1 MRPRSRARSV
11 LRRRAP
17 IGLLAELTHRCPL
30 QCPYCSNPLELE
42 RVNTELT
49 TAEWQEV
56 MRQAAQLGILQIHLS
71 GGEPTARRDLEEIVK
86 TAAEAGLYTNL
97 ITAAVLL
104 TRERLAEAQGAGLD
118 HVQISIQDVDK
129 RGRERRPHR
138 RLQGRQRQEE
148 GTSPAGCASSACRS
162 RSTRRSTATTSSNVE
177 AIIDYAVELGAGR
190 VEIAHVQYYAW
201 ALKNRSALMPTR
213 EQFMDCGASIVE
225 KARERL
231 KGVIVIDFVVPD
243 YYAKFPKPCMG
254 GWGRGIIN
262 VTPSGRVLPCHA
274 AESINAPRVRQRA
287 RQAAGRDLAQRA
299 AFQKYRGTEWM
310 KEPCRTC
317 PRREIDYGG
326 CRCQAFALTGDA
338 ANTDPAC
345 SLSPLHEEWAKVAE
359 VESHQCAAG
368 VHLPA
373 PGWCNAEGRQ
383 RESAGSE
390 RRISAPQEIANPD
403 WRTSRNERVRH
414 LCSVQVHK
422 RLGTFTI
429 AIR

>member
-1 MRPRSRARSV
+1 MNAPTHVKEATV
-11 LRRRAP
+11 TMDAGELRCDSAAAPEQVDLACARAP

-49 TAEWQEV
+49 TEEWQKV

-71 GGEPTARRDLEEIVK
+71 GGEPTVRRDLEEIVK
-86 TAAEAGLYTNL
+86 TAADAGLYTNL

-104 TRERLAEAQGAGLD
+104 TRERLVKLKEAGLD
-118 HVQISIQDVDK
+118 HVQISIQDVDTAAENADRIAGYKGGSAKK
-129 RGRERRPHR
+129 RIVAGWVRELGMPLTVNAPIHR
-138 RLQGRQRQEE
+138 HNIK
-148 GTSPAGCASSACRS
+148 S
-162 RSTRRSTATTSSNVE
+162 VE
-177 AIIDYAVELGAGR
+177 AIINYAVELGAGR

-201 ALKNRSALMPTR
+201 ALKNRAALMPTR
-213 EQFMDCGASIVE
+213 EDFMAAAKVVE

-231 KGVIVIDFVVPD
+231 KGVLVIDMVVPD

-274 AESINAPRVRQRA
+274 AESIKGLEFDSVRDKPLGEIWLSGQ
-287 RQAAGRDLAQRA
+287 
-299 AFQKYRGTEWM
+299 AFQKYRGTSWM

-317 PRREIDYGG
+317 PRREVDYGG

-345 SLSPLHEEWAKVAE
+345 SLSPMHAEWAKVAD
-359 VESHQCAAG
+359 VESHVVSPEFVYRRPGGATPKPAREKT
-368 VHLPA
+368 PA
-373 PGWCNAEGRQ
+373 PTE
-383 RESAGSE
+383 
-390 RRISAPQEIANPD
+390 
-403 WRTSRNERVRH
+403 V
-414 LCSVQVHK
+414 
-422 RLGTFTI
+422 
-429 AIR
+429 